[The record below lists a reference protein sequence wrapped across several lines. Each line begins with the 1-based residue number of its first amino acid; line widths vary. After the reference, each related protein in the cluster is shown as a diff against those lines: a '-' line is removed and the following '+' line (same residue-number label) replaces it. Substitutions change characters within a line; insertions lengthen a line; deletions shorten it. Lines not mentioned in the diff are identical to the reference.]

1 MNRLDVRGLLRKAR
15 GAVKAAVVV
24 LFASALCGCAS
35 LEVERDGE
43 LFPSTQRTAQ
53 GSMSLVPSAIIM
65 TGYCYEPIGAVLY
78 PFGFACH
85 LVEVVTI
92 APVVDV
98 VCLPYDL
105 AKFMPRYAKR
115 RREKRRAKEWEEAV
129 YLVNTDLAAALA
141 DPRYTASTNTVQSKA
156 LKRRIWECPDF
167 LRREETESVFAAI
180 IADPDLMPV
189 LGGVASFS
197 ELDPGKLDLFVE
209 SAIRMRESGS
219 LEDADRLAKA
229 ICSSPNVKDG
239 HLDQLRAAGFPKE
252 VFDKKR

>member
-1 MNRLDVRGLLRKAR
+1 MNRLVVGGWLGKAGSAVR
-15 GAVKAAVVV
+15 AAVVV
-24 LFASALCGCAS
+24 LFALSLCGCAS
-35 LEVERDGE
+35 VMVERDGE

-65 TGYCYEPIGAVLY
+65 TGYCCEPIGAVLY

-141 DPRYTASTNTVQSKA
+141 DPRYTASTNTVQGKA
-156 LKRRIWECPDF
+156 LSRRIWECPDL

-209 SAIRMRESGS
+209 SAIRMRETG
-219 LEDADRLAKA
+219 LQEDADKLAKA
-229 ICSSPNVKDG
+229 ICRSPNLTDE
-239 HLDQLRAAGFPKE
+239 QRARLRAAGYPGSILG
-252 VFDKKR
+252 DKD